1 MREFITKKCSLT
13 LRITVFKRM
22 SLCGGFYCHVRKAG
36 PPVARSASPRTFLS
50 NSPQPRRPVKNTIT
64 PSLPARRAMTGLSYT
79 HITPKREPAGFVDSP
94 RLYSRRASHPQK
106 TAPQARTPSRP
117 LFIHRE
123 NIFPAYRPP

>member
-22 SLCGGFYCHVRKAG
+22 SLCGGLPCSQSRAACGSVRIAADFSEQQPAASPSGQKHDNPVIARKAG
-36 PPVARSASPRTFLS
+36 NDGVIVYAHHAET
-50 NSPQPRRPVKNTIT
+50 
-64 PSLPARRAMTGLSYT
+64 RAGRL
-79 HITPKREPAGFVDSP
+79 VDSP

-117 LFIHRE
+117 LFIHQE